1 MIDLVKDFDYLL
13 LDATFY
19 NSKEINRDIS
29 EIPHPLV
36 SETIELL
43 DSLSKENKGKVSHKF
58 SFTNNGK
65 ESIKILTVKPS
76 CGCTTPN
83 WSKDEIKP
91 GKKGFIIAE
100 YNPKGRPGVFRK
112 SLSVITN
119 NNRRSL
125 IFIKGKVVR

>member
-1 MIDLVKDFDYLL
+1 MKQLL
-13 LDATFY
+13 TLSFILFSFF
-19 NSKEINRDIS
+19 NSFSQKS
-29 EIPHPLV
+29 EIV
-36 SETIELL
+36 FETPEYNFGDIQ
-43 DSLSKENKGKVSHKF
+43 ENKGKVSHKF

-65 ESIKILTVKPS
+65 ESIRILTVKPS

-125 IFIKGKVVR
+125 IFIKGKVIR

>member
-1 MIDLVKDFDYLL
+1 MNQILTLSFIL
-13 LDATFY
+13 FSFF
-19 NSKEINRDIS
+19 NSSSQKS
-29 EIPHPLV
+29 EIAF
-36 SETIELL
+36 ETPEYNFGDIQ
-43 DSLSKENKGKVSHKF
+43 ENKGKVSHKF

-65 ESIKILTVKPS
+65 ESIRILTVKPS

-119 NNRRSL
+119 DNRRSL

>member
-1 MIDLVKDFDYLL
+1 MNQILTLSFIL
-13 LDATFY
+13 FSFF
-19 NSKEINRDIS
+19 NSFSQKS
-29 EIPHPLV
+29 EIV
-36 SETIELL
+36 FETPEYNFGDIQ
-43 DSLSKENKGKVSHKF
+43 ENKGKVSYKF

-65 ESIKILTVKPS
+65 ESIRILTVKPS

-119 NNRRSL
+119 DNRRSL

>member
-1 MIDLVKDFDYLL
+1 MKQLL
-13 LDATFY
+13 TLIFILFSFF
-19 NSKEINRDIS
+19 NSFSQKS
-29 EIPHPLV
+29 EIV
-36 SETIELL
+36 FETPEFNFGDIQ
-43 DSLSKENKGKVSHKF
+43 ENKGKVSHKF

-65 ESIKILTVKPS
+65 ESIRILTVKPS

-119 NNRRSL
+119 DNRRSL
-125 IFIKGKVVR
+125 IFIKGRVVR

>member
-1 MIDLVKDFDYLL
+1 MNQILTLSFIL
-13 LDATFY
+13 FSFF
-19 NSKEINRDIS
+19 NSFSQKS
-29 EIPHPLV
+29 EIV
-36 SETIELL
+36 FETPEYNFGDIQ
-43 DSLSKENKGKVSHKF
+43 ENKGKVSHKF
-58 SFTNNGK
+58 NFTNNGK
-65 ESIKILTVKPS
+65 ESIRILTVKPS

-119 NNRRSL
+119 DNRRSL

>member
-1 MIDLVKDFDYLL
+1 MKQLL
-13 LDATFY
+13 TLSFIFFSFF
-19 NSKEINRDIS
+19 NSFSQKS
-29 EIPHPLV
+29 EIV
-36 SETIELL
+36 FETPEFNFGDIQ
-43 DSLSKENKGKVSHKF
+43 ENKGKVSHKF

-65 ESIKILTVKPS
+65 ESIRILTVKPS

-119 NNRRSL
+119 DNRRSL

>member
-1 MIDLVKDFDYLL
+1 MKQLL
-13 LDATFY
+13 TLSFILFSFF
-19 NSKEINRDIS
+19 NSFSQKS
-29 EIPHPLV
+29 EIV
-36 SETIELL
+36 FETPEYNFGDIQ
-43 DSLSKENKGKVSHKF
+43 ENKGKVSHKF

-65 ESIKILTVKPS
+65 ESIRILTVKPS

-119 NNRRSL
+119 DNRRSL
-125 IFIKGKVVR
+125 IFIKGKVIK

>member
-1 MIDLVKDFDYLL
+1 MNQLL
-13 LDATFY
+13 TLSFILFSFFNSFSQKPEIVFETPEY
-19 NSKEINRDIS
+19 NFGDIQ
-29 EIPHPLV
+29 
-36 SETIELL
+36 
-43 DSLSKENKGKVSHKF
+43 ENKGKVSHKF

-65 ESIKILTVKPS
+65 ESIRILTVKPS

-119 NNRRSL
+119 DNRRSL
-125 IFIKGKVVR
+125 IFIKGRVVR

>member
-1 MIDLVKDFDYLL
+1 MKQLL
-13 LDATFY
+13 TLSFILFSFF
-19 NSKEINRDIS
+19 NSFSQKS
-29 EIPHPLV
+29 EIV
-36 SETIELL
+36 FETPEYNFGDIQ
-43 DSLSKENKGKVSHKF
+43 ENKGKVSHKF

-65 ESIKILTVKPS
+65 ESIRILTVKPS

-83 WSKDEIKP
+83 WSKDELKP

-119 NNRRSL
+119 DNRRSL

>member
-1 MIDLVKDFDYLL
+1 MNQLL
-13 LDATFY
+13 TLSFILFSFFNSFSQKPEIVFETPEY
-19 NSKEINRDIS
+19 NFGDIQ
-29 EIPHPLV
+29 
-36 SETIELL
+36 
-43 DSLSKENKGKVSHKF
+43 ENKGKVSHKF

-65 ESIKILTVKPS
+65 ESIRILTVKPS

-91 GKKGFIIAE
+91 GKKGFILAE

-119 NNRRSL
+119 DNRRSL

>member
-1 MIDLVKDFDYLL
+1 MNQLL
-13 LDATFY
+13 TLSFILFSFFNSFSQRPEIVFETPEY
-19 NSKEINRDIS
+19 NFGDIQ
-29 EIPHPLV
+29 
-36 SETIELL
+36 
-43 DSLSKENKGKVSHKF
+43 ENKGKVSHKF

-65 ESIKILTVKPS
+65 ESIRILTVKPS

-100 YNPKGRPGVFRK
+100 YNPKGRPVVFRK

-119 NNRRSL
+119 DNRRSL

>member
-1 MIDLVKDFDYLL
+1 MNQLL
-13 LDATFY
+13 TLSFILFSFF
-19 NSKEINRDIS
+19 NSFSQKS
-29 EIPHPLV
+29 EIV
-36 SETIELL
+36 FETPEYNFGDIQ
-43 DSLSKENKGKVSHKF
+43 ENKGKVSHKF

-65 ESIKILTVKPS
+65 ESIRILTVKPS

-119 NNRRSL
+119 DNRRSL

>member
-1 MIDLVKDFDYLL
+1 MKQLL
-13 LDATFY
+13 TLSFILFSFF
-19 NSKEINRDIS
+19 NSFSQKS
-29 EIPHPLV
+29 EIV
-36 SETIELL
+36 FETPEYNFGDIQ
-43 DSLSKENKGKVSHKF
+43 ENKGKVSHKF
-58 SFTNNGK
+58 SFINNGK
-65 ESIKILTVKPS
+65 ESIRILTVKPS

-119 NNRRSL
+119 DNRRSL

>member
-1 MIDLVKDFDYLL
+1 MKQLL
-13 LDATFY
+13 TLSFILFSFF
-19 NSKEINRDIS
+19 NSFSQKS
-29 EIPHPLV
+29 EIV
-36 SETIELL
+36 FETPEYNFG
-43 DSLSKENKGKVSHKF
+43 DVQENKGKVSHKF

-65 ESIKILTVKPS
+65 ESIRILTVKPS

-119 NNRRSL
+119 DNRRSL

>member
-1 MIDLVKDFDYLL
+1 MNQLL
-13 LDATFY
+13 TLSFILFSFF
-19 NSKEINRDIS
+19 NSFSQKS
-29 EIPHPLV
+29 EIV
-36 SETIELL
+36 FETPEYNFGDIQ
-43 DSLSKENKGKVSHKF
+43 ENKGKVSHKF

-65 ESIKILTVKPS
+65 ESIRILTVKPS

-91 GKKGFIIAE
+91 GKKGFILAE

-119 NNRRSL
+119 DNRRSL

>member
-1 MIDLVKDFDYLL
+1 MKQLL
-13 LDATFY
+13 TLSFILFSFF
-19 NSKEINRDIS
+19 NSFSQKS
-29 EIPHPLV
+29 EIV
-36 SETIELL
+36 FETPEYNFGDIQE
-43 DSLSKENKGKVSHKF
+43 DKGKVSHKF

-65 ESIKILTVKPS
+65 ESIRILTVKPS

-91 GKKGFIIAE
+91 GKKGFILAE

-119 NNRRSL
+119 DNRRSL

>member
-1 MIDLVKDFDYLL
+1 MNQLL
-13 LDATFY
+13 TLSFILFSFFNSFSQKPEIVFETPEY
-19 NSKEINRDIS
+19 NFGDIQ
-29 EIPHPLV
+29 
-36 SETIELL
+36 
-43 DSLSKENKGKVSHKF
+43 ENKGKVSHKF

-65 ESIKILTVKPS
+65 ESIRILTVKPS

-119 NNRRSL
+119 DNRRSL
-125 IFIKGKVVR
+125 IFIKGKVCLLYTSPRPRDS

>member
-1 MIDLVKDFDYLL
+1 MNQLL
-13 LDATFY
+13 TLSFILFSFFNSFSQKPEIVFETPEY
-19 NSKEINRDIS
+19 NFGDIQ
-29 EIPHPLV
+29 
-36 SETIELL
+36 
-43 DSLSKENKGKVSHKF
+43 ENKGKVSHKF

-65 ESIKILTVKPS
+65 ESIRILTVKPS

-119 NNRRSL
+119 DNRRSL
-125 IFIKGKVVR
+125 IVIKGKVVR

>member
-1 MIDLVKDFDYLL
+1 MKQLL
-13 LDATFY
+13 TLSFILFSFFNSFSQKPEIVFETPEY
-19 NSKEINRDIS
+19 NFGDIQ
-29 EIPHPLV
+29 
-36 SETIELL
+36 
-43 DSLSKENKGKVSHKF
+43 ENKGKVSHKF

-65 ESIKILTVKPS
+65 ESIRIITVKPS

-119 NNRRSL
+119 DNRRSL

>member
-1 MIDLVKDFDYLL
+1 MNQLL
-13 LDATFY
+13 TLSFILFSFF
-19 NSKEINRDIS
+19 NSFSQKS
-29 EIPHPLV
+29 EIV
-36 SETIELL
+36 FETPEYNFGDIQ
-43 DSLSKENKGKVSHKF
+43 ENKGKVSHKF
-58 SFTNNGK
+58 SFTNNGT
-65 ESIKILTVKPS
+65 ESIRILTVKPS

-119 NNRRSL
+119 DNRRSL

>member
-1 MIDLVKDFDYLL
+1 MNQLL
-13 LDATFY
+13 TLSFILFSFFNSFSQKPEIVFETPEY
-19 NSKEINRDIS
+19 NFGDIQ
-29 EIPHPLV
+29 
-36 SETIELL
+36 
-43 DSLSKENKGKVSHKF
+43 ENKGKVSHKF

-65 ESIKILTVKPS
+65 ESIRILTVKPS

-119 NNRRSL
+119 DNRRSL
-125 IFIKGKVVR
+125 IFIKGKVIR

>member
-1 MIDLVKDFDYLL
+1 MKQLL
-13 LDATFY
+13 TLNFILFSFF
-19 NSKEINRDIS
+19 NSFSQKS
-29 EIPHPLV
+29 EIV
-36 SETIELL
+36 FETPEYNFGDIQ
-43 DSLSKENKGKVSHKF
+43 ENKGKVSHKF

-65 ESIKILTVKPS
+65 ESIRILTVKPS

-119 NNRRSL
+119 DNRRSL

>member
-1 MIDLVKDFDYLL
+1 MKQLL
-13 LDATFY
+13 TLSFILFSFF
-19 NSKEINRDIS
+19 NSFSQKS
-29 EIPHPLV
+29 EIV
-36 SETIELL
+36 FETPEYNFGDIQ
-43 DSLSKENKGKVSHKF
+43 ENKGKVSHKF

-65 ESIKILTVKPS
+65 ESIRILTVKPS

-119 NNRRSL
+119 DNRRSL
-125 IFIKGKVVR
+125 IFIKGKVVK

>member
-1 MIDLVKDFDYLL
+1 MNQLL
-13 LDATFY
+13 TLSFILFSFF
-19 NSKEINRDIS
+19 NSFSQKS
-29 EIPHPLV
+29 EIV
-36 SETIELL
+36 FETPEYNFGDIQ
-43 DSLSKENKGKVSHKF
+43 ENKGKVSHKF

-65 ESIKILTVKPS
+65 ESIRILTVKPS

-91 GKKGFIIAE
+91 GKKGFILAE

-119 NNRRSL
+119 DNRRSL
-125 IFIKGKVVR
+125 IFIKGKVFR

>member
-1 MIDLVKDFDYLL
+1 MKQLL
-13 LDATFY
+13 TLSFILFSFF
-19 NSKEINRDIS
+19 NSFSQKS
-29 EIPHPLV
+29 EIV
-36 SETIELL
+36 FETPEYNFGDIQ
-43 DSLSKENKGKVSHKF
+43 ENKGKVSHKF

-65 ESIKILTVKPS
+65 ESIRILTVKPS

-100 YNPKGRPGVFRK
+100 YNPKCRPGVFRK

-119 NNRRSL
+119 DNRRSL

>member
-1 MIDLVKDFDYLL
+1 MKQLL
-13 LDATFY
+13 TLSLILFSFF
-19 NSKEINRDIS
+19 NSFSQKS
-29 EIPHPLV
+29 EIV
-36 SETIELL
+36 FETPEYNFGDIQ
-43 DSLSKENKGKVSHKF
+43 ENKGKVSHKF

-65 ESIKILTVKPS
+65 ESIRILTVKPS

-119 NNRRSL
+119 DNRRSL

>member
-1 MIDLVKDFDYLL
+1 MNQLL
-13 LDATFY
+13 TLSFILFSFFNSFSQKSDIVFETPEY
-19 NSKEINRDIS
+19 NFGDIQ
-29 EIPHPLV
+29 
-36 SETIELL
+36 
-43 DSLSKENKGKVSHKF
+43 ENKGKVSHKF

-65 ESIKILTVKPS
+65 ESIRILTVKPS

-119 NNRRSL
+119 DNRRSL

>member
-1 MIDLVKDFDYLL
+1 MKQLL
-13 LDATFY
+13 TLSFILFSFF
-19 NSKEINRDIS
+19 NSFSQKS
-29 EIPHPLV
+29 EIV
-36 SETIELL
+36 FETPEYNFGDIQ
-43 DSLSKENKGKVSHKF
+43 ENKGKVSHKF

-65 ESIKILTVKPS
+65 ESIRILTVKPS

-119 NNRRSL
+119 DNRRSL

>member
-1 MIDLVKDFDYLL
+1 MKQLL
-13 LDATFY
+13 TLIFILFSFF
-19 NSKEINRDIS
+19 NSFSQKS
-29 EIPHPLV
+29 EIV
-36 SETIELL
+36 FETPEYNFGDIQ
-43 DSLSKENKGKVSHKF
+43 ENKGKVSHKF

-65 ESIKILTVKPS
+65 ESIRILTVKPS

-83 WSKDEIKP
+83 WTKDEIKP

-119 NNRRSL
+119 DNRRSL

>member
-1 MIDLVKDFDYLL
+1 MKQLL
-13 LDATFY
+13 TLSFILFSFF
-19 NSKEINRDIS
+19 NSFSQKS
-29 EIPHPLV
+29 EIV
-36 SETIELL
+36 FETPEYNFGDIQ
-43 DSLSKENKGKVSHKF
+43 ENKGKVSHKF

-65 ESIKILTVKPS
+65 ESIRILTVKPS

-91 GKKGFIIAE
+91 GKKGFILAE

-119 NNRRSL
+119 DNRRSL

>member
-1 MIDLVKDFDYLL
+1 MNQILTLSFIL
-13 LDATFY
+13 FSFF
-19 NSKEINRDIS
+19 NSFSQKS
-29 EIPHPLV
+29 EIV
-36 SETIELL
+36 FETPEYNFGDIQ
-43 DSLSKENKGKVSHKF
+43 ENKGKVSHKF

-65 ESIKILTVKPS
+65 ESIRILTVKPS

-119 NNRRSL
+119 DNRRSL

>member
-1 MIDLVKDFDYLL
+1 MKQLL
-13 LDATFY
+13 TLSFIFFSFF
-19 NSKEINRDIS
+19 NSFSQKS
-29 EIPHPLV
+29 EIV
-36 SETIELL
+36 FETPEYNFGDIQ
-43 DSLSKENKGKVSHKF
+43 ENKGKVSHKF

-65 ESIKILTVKPS
+65 ESIRILTVKPS

-119 NNRRSL
+119 DNRRSL
-125 IFIKGKVVR
+125 IFIKGKVVK